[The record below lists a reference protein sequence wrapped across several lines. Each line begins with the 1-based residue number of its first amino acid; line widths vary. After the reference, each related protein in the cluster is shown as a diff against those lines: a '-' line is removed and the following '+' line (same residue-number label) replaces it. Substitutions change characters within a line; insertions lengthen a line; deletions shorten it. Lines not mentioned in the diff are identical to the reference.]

1 MSGLISSHEPL
12 TRVPILILY
21 PHSRCNCRC
30 VMCDIWRA
38 GDTNEIDPDLLAEMI
53 VDWKALG
60 VEEIVL
66 SGGEA
71 LMHRRIEEL
80 LALLH
85 RSAFRLTLLSTGLL
99 LERHAE
105 AVARTCA
112 EVVLS
117 LDGPEPVH
125 DAIRRVRHPYRK
137 MATGLLALNRQRS
150 DLLLLGRCTVQ
161 KGNHRELRATVAA
174 ARELGLHH
182 ISFLAVDLHSSA
194 FNRPADREARRGDD
208 VALSPADIDALAEEL
223 DRLIDQHAADFE
235 SGFIV
240 ESQEKLRRR
249 LVDYFRATHG
259 RIPFVSPRCNAPW
272 VSAVLESDG
281 TLRPCFFQPAYGE
294 VDGAHS
300 LRGLINSDAALAFR
314 RDLNVAENEIC
325 RRCVCSLAL
334 RRSEISA

>member
-117 LDGPEPVH
+117 L
-125 DAIRRVRHPYRK
+125 
-137 MATGLLALNRQRS
+137 
-150 DLLLLGRCTVQ
+150 
-161 KGNHRELRATVAA
+161 
-174 ARELGLHH
+174 
-182 ISFLAVDLHSSA
+182 
-194 FNRPADREARRGDD
+194 
-208 VALSPADIDALAEEL
+208 
-223 DRLIDQHAADFE
+223 
-235 SGFIV
+235 
-240 ESQEKLRRR
+240 
-249 LVDYFRATHG
+249 
-259 RIPFVSPRCNAPW
+259 
-272 VSAVLESDG
+272 
-281 TLRPCFFQPAYGE
+281 
-294 VDGAHS
+294 
-300 LRGLINSDAALAFR
+300 
-314 RDLNVAENEIC
+314 
-325 RRCVCSLAL
+325 
-334 RRSEISA
+334 